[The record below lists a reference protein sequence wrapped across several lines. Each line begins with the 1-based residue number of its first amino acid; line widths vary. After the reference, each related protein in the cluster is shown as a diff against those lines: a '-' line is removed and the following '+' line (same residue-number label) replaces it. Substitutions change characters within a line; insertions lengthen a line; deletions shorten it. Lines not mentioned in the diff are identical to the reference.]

1 MKIKTMN
8 KKTGK
13 IIAVVGGPRSGKSF
27 LSCLLAKHYNAK
39 VILEGEEVDFPERIR
54 EDIEKNI
61 RSLERIL
68 WFRNMLARKYLQ
80 ALEYREK
87 KKTVIL
93 DTFWMSYRL
102 HIDALISGFPKE
114 VISEVA
120 EIDERLLGYPDVIIF
135 LNTKE
140 KMIRK
145 FIKLG
150 GRKFDNSEK
159 FIIEQA
165 LPIQKLHQEFLEK
178 YDNPAG
184 KLIIVPRDT
193 LDFEKPSDFQ
203 DIINRIEE

>member
-1 MKIKTMN
+1 
-8 KKTGK
+8 
-13 IIAVVGGPRSGKSF
+13 
-27 LSCLLAKHYNAK
+27 
-39 VILEGEEVDFPERIR
+39 
-54 EDIEKNI
+54 
-61 RSLERIL
+61 
-68 WFRNMLARKYLQ
+68 MLARKYLQ